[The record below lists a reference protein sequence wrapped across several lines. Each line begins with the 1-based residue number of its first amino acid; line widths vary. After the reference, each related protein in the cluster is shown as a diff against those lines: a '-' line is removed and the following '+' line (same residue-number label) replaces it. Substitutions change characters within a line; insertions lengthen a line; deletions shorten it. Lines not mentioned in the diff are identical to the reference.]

1 MFVCLCGR
9 LNAQRAA
16 RKREQKFVN
25 VGRMVT
31 NSYSETKTVIR
42 TVTERKERTV
52 IMGLLLVSRS
62 GCGGDV
68 ATAVGEDVVHWPC
81 VAGAG
86 AVPAG
91 VEVVAAA
98 VEEEEE
104 EEAVADADAEAGAGA
119 GAAVVGALDAVP
131 TLGLRLC

>member
-1 MFVCLCGR
+1 M
-9 LNAQRAA
+9 
-16 RKREQKFVN
+16 
-25 VGRMVT
+25 
-31 NSYSETKTVIR
+31 
-42 TVTERKERTV
+42 

-68 ATAVGEDVVHWPC
+68 ATAVGEEVVHWPC

-98 VEEEEE
+98 AEEEE
-104 EEAVADADAEAGAGA
+104 EEAVADAADAEAGEDAGTGA
-119 GAAVVGALDAVP
+119 GAGALDAVP

>member
-1 MFVCLCGR
+1 M
-9 LNAQRAA
+9 
-16 RKREQKFVN
+16 
-25 VGRMVT
+25 
-31 NSYSETKTVIR
+31 
-42 TVTERKERTV
+42 

-62 GCGGDV
+62 GCGGDA
-68 ATAVGEDVVHWPC
+68 ATAVGEEVVHWPC

-98 VEEEEE
+98 VEEEA
-104 EEAVADADAEAGAGA
+104 EEAVADADAEVEVEAGA